1 MFDLNKLK
9 AIKIGLASPEKIHEW
24 GHGEVTKFETIN
36 YRSQKPEPD
45 GLFCEKIFGPAKDYE
60 CHCGRYKKSSFAGKI
75 CEKCGVEV
83 TLKAV
88 RRERMGYINLA
99 FPCAHIW
106 YVKGSPSKMGLT
118 LGIPP
123 KQLEEVIYFVS
134 HIVTNPGTSK
144 ILKYREVLDEKTAR
158 LEAFPAVIEN
168 EILGSGKIAQ
178 DDPDYA
184 LGQNYLNLMKHK
196 NQPFDFYSIG
206 KYITKHLGAEF
217 GIGAEAALKLLKE
230 IDLDKEIEDVSN
242 DLRNSVGEKNQK
254 RIKAIKRLEVLES
267 FKNSGIKPEWMVLT
281 VLPVIPPELR
291 PMMQLDGGR
300 YATSD
305 LNDLYRQVI
314 IKNNRLKKEISAY
327 APNVILLNEKR
338 MLQEAVDALID
349 NDRRNKP
356 STSINGTVLKS
367 LSSTLK
373 GKQGRF
379 RQNLLGKRVDYSGR
393 SVIAVGPTLNMD
405 ECGLPREMAVQLF
418 RPFIAHKLIFSKDS
432 TVTSQRMA
440 DELIA
445 NKDPR
450 VYDAIEEIAKNH
462 PVLLNRAPTLHRLGI
477 QAFKPILIEGKAIRL
492 HPLVCPGFNADF
504 DGDQMAVHV
513 PLSRQAQAEAMCL
526 MMANRN
532 ILKPSDG
539 KPICVP
545 SQDMIYGNY
554 YLTLEDDDSLNEM
567 YASYYDAHNEPEEA
581 EKYRQFKK
589 YEGKVFSDP
598 DTAYLAYENGL
609 VSLRTRIYIPA
620 RSLKKTEFTD
630 EQNSKY
636 LLTTVGKL
644 IFNHI
649 FPEDFPYINFPEST
663 LDDKAAKKEFS
674 DEFTH
679 TSDAF
684 FVTAE
689 EVYEKALASGKFKEG
704 DDFDAFKEYVKLQ
717 PLRSPINK
725 KRIQVMMDKIFHYY
739 DEDSIKTA
747 SIMDAF
753 KNQGFDYCTKSGLTV
768 SLDDMRPLSGRK
780 EIYAKGDK
788 QVEEY
793 REMADLGFLTEKE
806 RHDAVIACWNDIKN
820 TDMKKKLNERMKENP
835 RNPMFMMMA
844 SGARGSADNYM
855 QLIGMKGCMLK
866 SNGEAIETPVKS
878 GYIDGL
884 SVSEYF
890 SSTHGTRKNGSDTAL
905 KTADSGY
912 LTRRLVDVSHNVVIR
927 EEDCHC
933 DHGLVVSDLLEADG
947 KTVIASLYD
956 RLVGRFPMHDVL
968 DPQTGEVLASAD
980 ECMDEEAAQRIVDA
994 GIKSVEIRSIL
1005 TCESTDGV
1013 CVKCYG
1019 RNLATG
1025 KLAQIGDT
1033 VGIMAA
1039 QSIGEPGTQL
1049 TLKNF
1054 HTGGVAGQQDIT
1066 SGLPRVQELLE
1077 VRSPKPKDEAVIST
1091 IPGKVVEIKE
1101 QGLRHV
1107 FTVENE
1113 LEKLDFICYPNQLP
1127 NVTVGQ
1133 EIPAGYPLVKNAHI
1147 DPKKLLECTDLTTVR
1162 NYIIKEVKSVY
1173 KDNAGID
1180 IADKHLEIIV
1190 RQMTN
1195 KILIINAGNT
1205 TLLPGQKVDD
1215 VTFTEKNQKVL
1226 EHAGNPAVGRPLI
1239 MGITKAAL
1247 ETESFLSA
1255 ASFQQTTAVLTDA
1268 AIKGKVDYL
1277 RGLKENVMIGKL
1289 IPAGTGLKPL
1299 LPEEE
1304 EGEDEDEDENLDPSS
1319 SPVVPPAAPTS
1330 APSTLP
1336 AGDNQLLK

>member
-9 AIKIGLASPEKIHEW
+9 SIKIGLASPEKIHEW

-45 GLFCEKIFGPAKDYE
+45 GLFCERIFGPAKDYE
-60 CHCGRYKKSSFAGKI
+60 CHCGRYKKASFAGKI

-134 HIVTNPGTSK
+134 HIVTNAGTSEV
-144 ILKYREVLDEKTAR
+144 LKYREVLDERTAR
-158 LEAFPAVIEN
+158 LEAFPAVIQN
-168 EILGSGKIAQ
+168 EILGVKVQEG
-178 DDPDYA
+178 DPDYA
-184 LGQNYLNLMKHK
+184 LGQNYLNLMKHR

-206 KYITKHLGAEF
+206 KYISKYTGAEF

-230 IDLDKEIEDVSN
+230 IDLDKEIKDVSE

-418 RPFIAHKLIFSKDS
+418 RPFIAHKLIFAKDS
-432 TVTSQRMA
+432 TVTSQKMA

-445 NKDPR
+445 ARDPR
-450 VYDAIEEIAKNH
+450 VYDAIEDIVKDH

-477 QAFKPILIEGKAIRL
+477 QAFRPILIEGKAIRL

-513 PLSRQAQAEAMCL
+513 PLSRQAQAEAMVL

-554 YLTLEDDDSLNEM
+554 YLTLEDDDALNEM
-567 YASYYDAHNEPEEA
+567 YASYYDAHNEPDEA
-581 EKYRQFKK
+581 AKYRQYKK
-589 YEGKVFSDP
+589 YEGKVFPDP
-598 DTAYLAYENGL
+598 DSAYLAYENGL
-609 VSLRTRIYIPA
+609 ISLRTRIFVPG
-620 RSLKKTEFTD
+620 RSLKKSEFTE
-630 EQNSKY
+630 EQNNKY
-636 LLTTVGKL
+636 LFTTVGKL
-644 IFNHI
+644 IFNDI
-649 FPEDFPYINFPEST
+649 FPSDFPYINFPSSSENDKQQKADFNAEFAHT
-663 LDDKAAKKEFS
+663 LDE
-674 DEFTH
+674 
-679 TSDAF
+679 F
-684 FVTAE
+684 FVTAAD
-689 EVYEKALASGKFKEG
+689 VYNAVIKSGKFKDG
-704 DDFDAFKEYVKLQ
+704 DDFDAFKEYAKLQ
-717 PLRSPINK
+717 PLRTPIDK
-725 KRIQVMMDKIFHYY
+725 KRIQNMMDKIFHYY
-739 DEDSIKTA
+739 HEDSVKTA
-747 SIMDAF
+747 AIMDSF

-780 EIYAKGDK
+780 EIYEKGDK
-788 QVEEY
+788 LVEQY
-793 REMADLGFLTEKE
+793 REMADLGFLTETE
-806 RHDAVIACWNDIKN
+806 RHNAVISCWNDIKN
-820 TDMKKKLNERMKENP
+820 TDMKAKLNERMKENP
-835 RNPMFMMMA
+835 RNPMFMMMQ

-933 DHGLVVSDLLEADG
+933 DHGLMVSDLLEADG

-968 DPQTGEVLASAD
+968 DPKTGEVLASAD
-980 ECMDEEAAQRIVDA
+980 QCMDEKSAQLIVDA
-994 GIKSVEIRSIL
+994 GIKQVEIRSIL

-1077 VRSPKPKDEAVIST
+1077 VRSPKPKDKAVIST
-1091 IPGKVVEIKE
+1091 IPGKVTGIKE
-1101 QGLRHV
+1101 QGLRLV

-1113 LEKLDFICYPNQLP
+1113 LESIDYISYPNQLP
-1127 NVTVGQ
+1127 NVVLNQ
-1133 EIPAGYPLVKNAHI
+1133 VIPAGYPLVKNAHI
-1147 DPKKLLECTDLTTVR
+1147 DPKELLECTDLTTVR
-1162 NYIIKEVKSVY
+1162 NYIIREVKSVY

-1195 KILIINAGNT
+1195 KILIINAGST
-1205 TLLPGQKVDD
+1205 SLLPGQKVDD

-1255 ASFQQTTAVLTDA
+1255 ASFQQTTSVLTDA

-1299 LPEEE
+1299 IEENDDSE
-1304 EGEDEDEDENLDPSS
+1304 EDDEDGSS
-1319 SPVVPPAAPTS
+1319 NPASSLPGYPGS
-1330 APSTLP
+1330 VLP
-1336 AGDNQLLK
+1336 ADDNQLLK